1 MKGNIAWYVG
11 HVFVLQPGAY
21 QNKMLSRDGTAAQII
36 SEMTLDRMDML
47 KKTYEILHVKAGQ

>member
-36 SEMTLDRMDML
+36 SEMTLEAWD
-47 KKTYEILHVKAGQ
+47 KWKES